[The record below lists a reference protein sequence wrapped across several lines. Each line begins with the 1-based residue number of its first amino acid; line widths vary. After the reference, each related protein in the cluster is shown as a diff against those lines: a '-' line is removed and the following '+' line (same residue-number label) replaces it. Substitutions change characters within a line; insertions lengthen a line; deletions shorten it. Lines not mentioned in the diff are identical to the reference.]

1 MSQNPSDP
9 GRHLTAENA
18 AWAALA
24 GTLADEERALV
35 DGDAERLAALA
46 PVKLERLHAASEFA
60 RQRLDALRD
69 AGFAPDAD
77 GMDAWLAAHGDA
89 RARAD
94 WNSLRALE
102 TEARACNA
110 RVGKLIDMRLSA
122 NRQALNVLM
131 HAANG
136 KNGLYDPI
144 GQAVATCGGAP
155 LTSA

>member
-1 MSQNPSDP
+1 MSQNPSEP

-35 DGDAERLAALA
+35 DGDAERLAALS

-60 RQRLDALRD
+60 RQRLDALRN
-69 AGFAPDAD
+69 AGFAPDAS
-77 GMDAWLAAHGDA
+77 GMDAWLAAHGNPH
-89 RARAD
+89 ARAD

-110 RVGKLIDMRLSA
+110 RVGKLIEMRMTA

-136 KNGLYDPI
+136 RNNLYDPT
-144 GQAVATCGGAP
+144 GQAVATRGGAP